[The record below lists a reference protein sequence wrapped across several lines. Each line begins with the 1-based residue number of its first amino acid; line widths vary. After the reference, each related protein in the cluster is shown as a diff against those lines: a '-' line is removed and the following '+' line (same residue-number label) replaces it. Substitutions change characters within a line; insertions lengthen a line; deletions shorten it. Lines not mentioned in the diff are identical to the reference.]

1 MKSTLN
7 IAISEPI
14 REKYVQ
20 IFSLQQNISEM
31 SVKSSW
37 EKTSSPLLGKRRDRG
52 KEGRKVKRK
61 LENSGG
67 RERERKRLLWAERG
81 VKEGMVRARERG
93 WGLGLSCQKCWP
105 IPTLASLDCFPSY
118 CRPTEPQRPPSVS
131 PPTLHSAGPA
141 PRIHIASC
149 GTVLLDCIYSST
161 QRRMR

>member
-1 MKSTLN
+1 MSKYFLYSK
-7 IAISEPI
+7 ISQ
-14 REKYVQ
+14 KCQ
-20 IFSLQQNISEM
+20 WKQFG
-31 SVKSSW
+31 KSSW

-67 RERERKRLLWAERG
+67 REKGCCEQMGERG

-105 IPTLASLDCFPSY
+105 IPTLVSLDCFPSY
-118 CRPTEPQRPPSVS
+118 CRSTEPQHPPSVP
-131 PPTLHSAGPA
+131 PPTLRSAGPA

-161 QRRMR
+161 RRWMR